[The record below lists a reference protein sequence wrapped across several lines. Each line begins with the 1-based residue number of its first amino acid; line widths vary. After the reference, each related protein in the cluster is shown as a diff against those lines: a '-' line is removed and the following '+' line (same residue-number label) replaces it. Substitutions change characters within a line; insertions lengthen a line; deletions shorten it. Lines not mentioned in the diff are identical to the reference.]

1 MTLER
6 GTMKMMMAVVDENG
20 KQFKDG
26 NDHNDGRM
34 YMEKMKRARRLID
47 LREDKNVNDNNNA
60 AGGYK
65 REKEGTEC
73 QSDDDR
79 EEN

>member
-1 MTLER
+1 
-6 GTMKMMMAVVDENG
+6 MMMSAADNDG
-20 KQFKDG
+20 KQLKDG

-34 YMEKMKRARRLID
+34 QMEKMRRAKRLID
-47 LREDKNVNDNNNA
+47 LGEDENVNDNDDA
-60 AGGYK
+60 AGGCE

>member
-6 GTMKMMMAVVDENG
+6 GTMKMMMAAVDNDG

-26 NDHNDGRM
+26 DNHNDGRM
-34 YMEKMKRARRLID
+34 KMEKMRRARRLID
-47 LREDKNVNDNNNA
+47 LGEDKNFNDNDNA
-60 AGGYK
+60 AGGHE